1 MIFETIVGFIAVAFI
16 LGAILVSAC
25 IFIGSALLVLF
36 GAVKFGENEEAPKRY
51 VGITERSYDYDED

>member
-16 LGAILVSAC
+16 LGAILVSVA
-25 IFIGSALLVLF
+25 IFIGSTLMVIF
-36 GAVKFGENEEAPKRY
+36 GAVKFGDEQGAPKRY